1 MKPKKP
7 KVQKFTFKTTRPIVS
22 NSSTTSSGDS
32 GNTISATDVNKII
45 KGSIKAGKKL
55 KKTTRKIQK
64 SITKAVK
71 NYKKRQRQKERERK
85 AQEKARKELL
95 KAARKLSTPGRKA
108 KIDATPH
115 DKLKYLSGEELRDIA
130 ISGFEQTKQQAYN
143 MRKRLGITKKN
154 KDSVAR
160 VISDPFGK
168 NLTMKELKNA
178 DVSTEEGKQR
188 MIDNIDY
195 IRSVQDTPFLK
206 KTSYEEFS
214 VNRFKNIFSNLSDDT
229 MKGEPQIGKFTDENG
244 NKVYG
249 VKMNLLQFA
258 REEAKVDKI
267 TGMPTGEME
276 RIYEFKDKIYSVTD
290 ISKFLRGLN
299 QLRKDYA
306 YLNQDK
312 TTFEEIYEAF
322 RKAREEDISI
332 VEAVDGLI
340 KEAEAEMVETKKS
353 LMHHT

>member
-7 KVQKFTFKTTRPIVS
+7 KVQTFTFKTTRPIVS
-22 NSSTTSSGDS
+22 NSSTSSGDS

-71 NYKKRQRQKERERK
+71 NYKKRQRQKEKERK

-95 KAARKLSTPGRKA
+95 KAARRLSTSGKRA
-108 KIDATPH
+108 KIDAIPH
-115 DKLKYLSGEELRDIA
+115 DKLKDLSGEELRDLA
-130 ISGFEQTKQQAYN
+130 IRGFNQTKQQAYR
-143 MRKRLGITKKN
+143 MRKMLGITDKN

-178 DVSTEEGKQR
+178 DVSTEEGRQK

-195 IRSVQDTPFLK
+195 IRSVQDTDFLK
-206 KTSYEEFS
+206 KSSYEEFS
-214 VNRFKNIFSNLSDDT
+214 ANRFKNIFSNLSDDT
-229 MKGEPQIGKFTDENG
+229 MKGEPQIGKFTNENG
-244 NKVYG
+244 DKVYG
-249 VKMNLLQFA
+249 VKMNLKQFVG
-258 REEAKVDKI
+258 EEAIVDKI

-276 RIYEFKDKIYSVTD
+276 KIYEFKEKIYSVAD
-290 ISKFLRGLN
+290 ISKFLRKLN

-306 YLNQDK
+306 YLKQDK
-312 TTFEEIYEAF
+312 TTLEEIYEAF
-322 RKAREEDISI
+322 EKAREEDISI
-332 VEAVDGLI
+332 VEAVDRLI
-340 KEAEAEMVETKKS
+340 KDAEAEMAETKGS

>member
-71 NYKKRQRQKERERK
+71 NYKKRQRQKEREIK
-85 AQEKARKELL
+85 AREKAKKELL
-95 KAARKLSTPGRKA
+95 KASRRLSTSGKRA
-108 KIDATPH
+108 KIDVIPH
-115 DKLKYLSGEELRDIA
+115 DKLKDLSGEELRDLA
-130 ISGFEQTKQQAYN
+130 IRGFTQTKQQAYR
-143 MRKRLGITKKN
+143 MRKLLGITEKN
-154 KDSVAR
+154 KDSVAK

-168 NLTMKELKNA
+168 NLTMKELKNI
-178 DVSTEEGKQR
+178 DVSTEEGRQK

-195 IRSVQDTPFLK
+195 IRSVQDTDFLK
-206 KTSYEEFS
+206 KSSYEEFS
-214 VNRFKNIFSNLSDDT
+214 ADRFKNIFSNISDDT
-229 MKGEPQIGKFTDENG
+229 MKGKPEIGKFTDENG
-244 NKVYG
+244 NQVYG
-249 VKMNLLQFA
+249 VKMNLKQFVGQ
-258 REEAKVDKI
+258 EPIIDKN
-267 TGMPTGEME
+267 TGMPTGKMKDL
-276 RIYEFKDKIYSVTD
+276 YEFKDKIYSVAD

-312 TTFEEIYEAF
+312 TTLEEIYEAF
-322 RKAREEDISI
+322 EKAREEEISI
-332 VEAVDGLI
+332 VEAVEKMI
-340 KEAEAEMVETKKS
+340 KDAETEMAETKKS